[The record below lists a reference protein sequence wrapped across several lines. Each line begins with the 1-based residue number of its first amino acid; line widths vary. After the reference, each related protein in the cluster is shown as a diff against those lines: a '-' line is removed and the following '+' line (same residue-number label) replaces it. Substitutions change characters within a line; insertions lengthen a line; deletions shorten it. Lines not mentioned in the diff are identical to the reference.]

1 MLESLS
7 RLKTKTRNILR
18 FTALPHLLCR
28 GGDRSEHSPGLEL
41 DYLLQQRLLVGVPNT
56 SPFPVRWYTTPQQK
70 NGQKTH
76 TLLVVRSTCETLPIE
91 QYVYILHM
99 KIPPRRNAY
108 ISHVQNPSSR
118 KKRLQST
125 CKNPSHLE
133 ECLHLTRKNPSKY
146 PITRSTYN
154 FTQYT
159 YTDCT
164 RCSVYRGV
172 GKGSPSSLVIRDAK
186 SQFDSTSSEPIA

>member
-70 NGQKTH
+70 NGQKKN

-91 QYVYILHM
+91 RYVYILHM

-108 ISHVQNPSSR
+108 ISHVQNLSSR

-133 ECLHLTRKNPSKY
+133 ECLHLTRKNYAPLEISHN
-146 PITRSTYN
+146 TFN
-154 FTQYT
+154 MQLYT
-159 YTDCT
+159 
-164 RCSVYRGV
+164 VY
-172 GKGSPSSLVIRDAK
+172 LH
-186 SQFDSTSSEPIA
+186 